1 MAIYTERIIKV
12 NNNTAAMDKDIYMYR
27 GNRNIEIQF
36 KIIDY
41 QFKFKDVNLVEQ
53 ISPSHAYVTLLTPQM
68 KQISTGKAEVIDGT
82 IKLIITSAMIDEKT
96 ECGDYTIVVD
106 LYDEIGDSLI
116 TIPPVE
122 NQLHVLDRMTD
133 IDDVPDEL
141 RFVFDEVT
149 GNLEVVNIDVNYD
162 ETTGEIKT
170 IENIPLQDRTARRL
184 IDNLEADF
192 EELDRTVDD
201 MSIEMIPIKT
211 EINRLSPIVDKLVDS
226 GYSQIKSTMSQSEI
240 QNVLNDG
247 GIIIFRNGNYSITS
261 TLNMIDNT
269 ILIVDKNVNITS
281 TVNDA
286 LLLDD
291 ISNVTLI
298 GNITFS
304 NCGIKIKRSTNIKID
319 GINVSTPIG
328 GIGIDIENGYNVL
341 LDNIKTMNCSN
352 SGIKISFPT
361 SEKVN
366 ISINNHNDIAS
377 NNALL
382 VHSNITNVVQGQ
394 VLISDSLYETNAT
407 TENCIKLSNNTKS
420 PLVILDKPVIICDHS
435 MNNPVISITKEVGST
450 SGQVLGRVDINE
462 PRLIGTG
469 DVSDFIKIT
478 NDVDG
483 DSIDEV
489 KIIKPKYEVNGNAA
503 ISISGDV
510 KNKDKIIIELDTNE
524 YKYVGSGTKTL
535 VNDIR
540 ALYHLDISAD
550 GELNV
555 DISNAPIGHVCEF
568 INDSYTYRLNVNG
581 DSINGGSDSLVLKGK
596 EYAKLKHLG
605 YGEWVIIDENFSN
618 KITRIEAV
626 ESTLTIPNSKYL
638 FAELTTETA
647 LTLPDITSAFAE
659 IHLFVSLK
667 DDAGIVYPEEIKW
680 TNEEPDLDSENV
692 YEFIF
697 TKVNENWLIGCV
709 TYV

>member
-12 NNNTAAMDKDIYMYR
+12 NNNTAAMDKDIYVYR

-226 GYSQIKSTMSQSEI
+226 GYSQIKSTMLQSEI

-247 GIIIFRNGNYSITS
+247 GLILFRSGVYNITEPLNILSNTNILVESKVEINTSINNVIK
-261 TLNMIDNT
+261 LNNIE
-269 ILIVDKNVNITS
+269 NVNISGNIIVNGSGVTITNCNNIIIDNLSINESENGITLTGGNDIIINNLTTKECRTSGCVITNGTS
-281 TVNDA
+281 TMNVVINNHKDIQSLNAININTSSDIALPGRINIIKSLYKVSDGIESCIKINNSINAPRIFFDNPTIQVDNNKEVVLSIVKEDGNSQMIGNIEINNPCIIGSGNIDTCIKMNNNMNSGALSKIKIFKPEVSVNNKSYINLIGNVQDNRSIIID
-286 LLLDD
+286 LDESICRD
-291 ISNVTLI
+291 LSENISISEDLCSIYTLPSSINNNINVTLDCAPVNFECKFMNKSDTRSL
-298 GNITFS
+298 NI
-304 NCGIKIKRSTNIKID
+304 
-319 GINVSTPIG
+319 
-328 GIGIDIENGYNVL
+328 
-341 LDNIKTMNCSN
+341 
-352 SGIKISFPT
+352 SGIINDKT
-361 SEKVN
+361 S
-366 ISINNHNDIAS
+366 
-377 NNALL
+377 
-382 VHSNITNVVQGQ
+382 
-394 VLISDSLYETNAT
+394 
-407 TENCIKLSNNTKS
+407 
-420 PLVILDKPVIICDHS
+420 
-435 MNNPVISITKEVGST
+435 
-450 SGQVLGRVDINE
+450 
-462 PRLIGTG
+462 
-469 DVSDFIKIT
+469 
-478 NDVDG
+478 
-483 DSIDEV
+483 
-489 KIIKPKYEVNGNAA
+489 
-503 ISISGDV
+503 
-510 KNKDKIIIELDTNE
+510 IEL
-524 YKYVGSGTKTL
+524 KY
-535 VNDIR
+535 NDYMHI
-540 ALYHLDISAD
+540 
-550 GELNV
+550 
-555 DISNAPIGHVCEF
+555 
-568 INDSYTYRLNVNG
+568 
-581 DSINGGSDSLVLKGK
+581 
-596 EYAKLKHLG
+596 KHMG
-605 YGEWVIIDENFSN
+605 NNKWIILDENFKEKMLFIYANEDKLYVKNARYQNFKMTSDIN
-618 KITRIEAV
+618 LVLPNV
-626 ESTLTIPNSKYL
+626 EGNIN
-638 FAELTTETA
+638 
-647 LTLPDITSAFAE
+647 E
-659 IHLFVSLK
+659 IHLFIKPTDSF
-667 DDAGIVYPEEIKW
+667 AISYPEGIKW
-680 TNEEPDLDSENV
+680 TNSEPTLEADGV
-692 YEFIF
+692 YEFIL
-697 TKVNENWLIGCV
+697 TYIEENWLIGCV
-709 TYV
+709 SYV